1 MIQGETG
8 QGRFWLQS
16 GIVAAAALGLS
27 LGLAYIRH
35 AEPEPAAV
43 HQPRFAGPSASAFQ
57 TVDATDAASPDEPTD
72 ARLALTENRELVVNS
87 ELRELIDSF
96 LLEKP
101 DDDRADQLK
110 AYLKSRLP
118 LPAYGEAMRILER
131 YQAYMKAHD
140 ELLLAQRLNLSI
152 GSDVDIERIEVWC
165 QQREHLRQRMLGAPL
180 ARAWY
185 QNDDAQLD
193 QAIAE
198 WRQRVEDA
206 QSPMSS
212 ASAPR
217 YPVPHWRNKTDEDRH
232 RRYLLGVLERAVTS
246 YETLRRERT
255 QHS

>member
-8 QGRFWLQS
+8 QGRFWRQTCL
-16 GIVAAAALGLS
+16 VAAAALGLS

-43 HQPRFAGPSASAFQ
+43 PQSRFAGPAPSVFQ
-57 TVDATDAASPDEPTD
+57 TVDPTD
-72 ARLALTENRELVVNS
+72 AVSPAEANDPRLVLTENRELVVNS

-96 LLEKP
+96 LLEKT

-110 AYLKSRLP
+110 VYLKSRLP
-118 LPAYGEAMRILER
+118 LRAYDEAMQILKR

-140 ELLLAQRLNLSI
+140 DLLSAQHLNVSVGSNIDI
-152 GSDVDIERIEVWC
+152 GRIEVWR
-165 QQREHLRQRMLGAPL
+165 QQREQLRQRILGAPL
-180 ARAWY
+180 ALALY

-206 QSPMSS
+206 QSTMSS

-232 RRYLLGVLERAVTS
+232 RQYLLGVLEKAVTS
-246 YETLRRERT
+246 YETLGRERK
-255 QHS
+255 QRS